1 MGHLEIVGYI
11 FAIIIVVYIVLHN
24 SDKQKEQ

>member
-11 FAIIIVVYIVLHN
+11 IAIVIVIYIVFRN
-24 SDKQKEQ
+24 SDKQKEH

>member
-11 FAIIIVVYIVLHN
+11 IAIIIVVYIVLRN